1 MIIENYNDL
10 NVLRDDLLPGGTKSI
25 LLPHII
31 DKDKKY
37 IYASPVYGSFQIALS
52 SYCKNNTYIVCA
64 KRKNLHYNTLKCKEY
79 GANIVEVPYGYLSVI
94 EKYARELCN
103 KIDGAVK
110 LTFGAN
116 TNENKLLLTE
126 RVKQVIQKLGKEPE
140 EIWVAI
146 GSGTLV
152 ESILNATHD
161 SKVFGVQVGQEY
173 CNTHPRLKI
182 LKYHKSF
189 DKVSNFKAPFQSM
202 PNYDLKAYEY
212 CMKYK
217 ESKDVLF
224 WNVF

>member
-1 MIIENYNDL
+1 MIIKNYEGV
-10 NVLRDDLLPGGTKSI
+10 NVLRDDLLLGGSKSI
-25 LLPHII
+25 LMPHII
-31 DKDKKY
+31 NKDMKY
-37 IYASPVYGSFQIALS
+37 VYASPVYGSFQIALS
-52 SYCKNNTYIVCA
+52 SYCKSNTYIICA

-79 GANIVEVPYGYLSVI
+79 GANIIEVPYGYLSVI
-94 EKYARELCN
+94 EKYAKEYSE
-103 KIDGAVK
+103 KINAIK
-110 LTFGAN
+110 ITFGAN
-116 TNENKLLLTE
+116 TKENKILLSE
-126 RVKQVIQKLGKEPE
+126 RMKQVIQKLKREPQ

-152 ESILNATHD
+152 ESILDATKD
-161 SKVFGVQVGQEY
+161 SKIFGVQVGHEY
-173 CNTHPRLKI
+173 KNTHERLKI

-212 CMKYK
+212 CMRYK